1 MDFNEYQKDFIESI
15 RNEAAISETDAEDE
29 FIDRTLDILAE
40 FDEIQDPIRLYFGKT
55 RKNQAKMQINGYAFD
70 ETDHSLILFISDF
83 ENSLNPS
90 NLTSTQIDK
99 LYWMMYNYL
108 DEVYYGDIS

>member
-40 FDEIQDPIRLYFGKT
+40 FSKSD
-55 RKNQAKMQINGYAFD
+55 INK
-70 ETDHSLILFISDF
+70 I
-83 ENSLNPS
+83 
-90 NLTSTQIDK
+90 K
-99 LYWMMYNYL
+99 L
-108 DEVYYGDIS
+108 

>member
-29 FIDRTLDILAE
+29 FIDRALDILAE

-99 LYWMMYNYL
+99 LYWMMYNL
-108 DEVYYGDIS
+108 SI